1 MLTKKNLNLILQLI
15 LSQLP
20 LLRGIPCVPP
30 SSTFAAYIT
39 GSIGVVVLGVNTCEF
54 ACLVSL
60 AELQKSFEIQ
70 SEHVDWHVLILKHS
84 RPALSTA
91 ASYTTGKSRGG
102 GGEGD
107 DGRKG
112 KDEAILVAKF
122 NVRLGGGGRL
132 KRKRWW

>member
-1 MLTKKNLNLILQLI
+1 M
-15 LSQLP
+15 
-20 LLRGIPCVPP
+20 
-30 SSTFAAYIT
+30 AYIT

-54 ACLVSL
+54 ASFIFL
-60 AELQKSFEIQ
+60 AESQKCFEIH
-70 SEHVDWHVLILKHS
+70 SAHVDWHALILKHS

-91 ASYTTGKSRGG
+91 ASYTTKKSRGG

-112 KDEAILVAKF
+112 KDEEILVAKF

-132 KRKRWW
+132 KWKRWW